1 MSAISAQPES
11 APLPTSTAPVSVPLS
26 TSTAPASVPLT
37 SSTAPALVPLSTTP
51 VSASLPIGAMS
62 QSTSTTLDVVVPPI
76 KQIAATQ
83 LTSTMSNMPNVP
95 SKEQYDMNKN
105 SVMLA
110 SDMTE
115 VRTTYSAASISNHI
129 THMFLVAI
137 AVYIAVKRNGGF
149 NFAGVGPILAAF
161 CCPHIFIL
169 YVFYT
174 GFCS

>member
-1 MSAISAQPES
+1 MSANPAQPVS
-11 APLPTSTAPVSVPLS
+11 APLPASSTPVSAPLLTSSAPASVPLS
-26 TSTAPASVPLT
+26 TSTA
-37 SSTAPALVPLSTTP
+37 P

-62 QSTSTTLDVVVPPI
+62 QSTSTTLDVAVPPI
-76 KQIAATQ
+76 KQMAATQ
-83 LTSTMSNMPNVP
+83 LTSTISNMPDMP

-105 SVMLA
+105 SSMLA

-115 VRTTYSAASISNHI
+115 VRTTYSAASISNNI
-129 THMFLVAI
+129 THLFLVAI

-149 NFAGVGPILAAF
+149 NFAGIGPISAAV

>member
-11 APLPTSTAPVSVPLS
+11 APVSS
-26 TSTAPASVPLT
+26 AAPASVPL
-37 SSTAPALVPLSTTP
+37 STPTAP
-51 VSASLPIGAMS
+51 VSAPLPIGAMS
-62 QSTSTTLDVVVPPI
+62 QSTSTTVDIAVPPI
-76 KQIAATQ
+76 KQMAAAQ

-137 AVYIAVKRNGGF
+137 AVYIAVKRNGGI
-149 NFAGVGPILAAF
+149 NFAGIGPILAAF

-169 YVFYT
+169 YAFYT

>member
-1 MSAISAQPES
+1 MSANPAQSVS

-26 TSTAPASVPLT
+26 TSTAPASVPLST
-37 SSTAPALVPLSTTP
+37 STAP

-62 QSTSTTLDVVVPPI
+62 QSTSTTVDIAVPPI
-76 KQIAATQ
+76 KQIAAAQ

-115 VRTTYSAASISNHI
+115 VRTTYSAASISNNI

-149 NFAGVGPILAAF
+149 NFAGIGPILAAF

-169 YVFYT
+169 YAFYT
-174 GFCS
+174 GFCSV

>member
-1 MSAISAQPES
+1 MSTNPAQPVS
-11 APLPTSTAPVSVPLS
+11 VPLSTSTAPVSVPLS
-26 TSTAPASVPLT
+26 TSTAPVS
-37 SSTAPALVPLSTTP
+37 VPLSTSTAP

-62 QSTSTTLDVVVPPI
+62 QSTSTTLDVAVPPI
-76 KQIAATQ
+76 KQMAAAQ
-83 LTSTMSNMPNVP
+83 LTSTISNMPDMP

-105 SVMLA
+105 SSMLA

-137 AVYIAVKRNGGF
+137 AVYIAVKRNGGI
-149 NFAGVGPILAAF
+149 NFAGIGPISAAI

>member
-1 MSAISAQPES
+1 MSTNPAQPVSAPLPASTAPTSVPLTTSTTPAS
-11 APLPTSTAPVSVPLS
+11 APLPT
-26 TSTAPASVPLT
+26 APAS
-37 SSTAPALVPLSTTP
+37 AP
-51 VSASLPIGAMS
+51 LPIGAMS
-62 QSTSTTLDVVVPPI
+62 QSTSTTVDVVVPPI
-76 KQIAATQ
+76 KQMAVSQ
-83 LTSTMSNMPNVP
+83 LTSTMSNMPDVP

-105 SVMLA
+105 SSMLV

-115 VRTTYSAASISNHI
+115 VRTTYSVASISNNI
-129 THMFLVAI
+129 THMFLVTI

-149 NFAGVGPILAAF
+149 NVAGIGPISAAI

>member
-1 MSAISAQPES
+1 MSANPAQPVS

-26 TSTAPASVPLT
+26 TSTAP
-37 SSTAPALVPLSTTP
+37 

-62 QSTSTTLDVVVPPI
+62 QSTSTTLDVAVPPI
-76 KQIAATQ
+76 KQMAAAQ
-83 LTSTMSNMPNVP
+83 LTSTITNMPDVP

-105 SVMLA
+105 A
-110 SDMTE
+110 SMFAPEMTE
-115 VRTTYSAASISNHI
+115 TRTTYSAASISNNI
-129 THMFLVAI
+129 THLFLVAI

-149 NFAGVGPILAAF
+149 NFAATGPIFAAV